1 MSIERTSFPGNWGL
15 KSIPAQLH
23 LFDQSVALVLTTACI
38 RRQWA
43 AETQQAETGQKQSL
57 IGDQAALVRGQLL
70 GPKVSRKAGAIDRAG
85 SPLALWS
92 GGTDEVRW

>member
-1 MSIERTSFPGNWGL
+1 MLFAPTLADRAILPTAWGGRYFFNR
-15 KSIPAQLH
+15 I
-23 LFDQSVALVLTTACI
+23 
-38 RRQWA
+38 
-43 AETQQAETGQKQSL
+43 GQKQSL

>member
-1 MSIERTSFPGNWGL
+1 
-15 KSIPAQLH
+15 
-23 LFDQSVALVLTTACI
+23 
-38 RRQWA
+38 
-43 AETQQAETGQKQSL
+43 L

>member
-1 MSIERTSFPGNWGL
+1 MLFAPTFADKAILPTAWGGRYFFNR
-15 KSIPAQLH
+15 I
-23 LFDQSVALVLTTACI
+23 
-38 RRQWA
+38 
-43 AETQQAETGQKQSL
+43 GQKQSL

>member
-1 MSIERTSFPGNWGL
+1 MSDCSALTVSPGF
-15 KSIPAQLH
+15 S
-23 LFDQSVALVLTTACI
+23 
-38 RRQWA
+38 
-43 AETQQAETGQKQSL
+43 QKQSL

>member
-1 MSIERTSFPGNWGL
+1 MLFAPTLADKAILPTAWGGRYFFNR
-15 KSIPAQLH
+15 I
-23 LFDQSVALVLTTACI
+23 
-38 RRQWA
+38 
-43 AETQQAETGQKQSL
+43 GQKQSL

>member
-1 MSIERTSFPGNWGL
+1 MGIGLGGN
-15 KSIPAQLH
+15 
-23 LFDQSVALVLTTACI
+23 ALD
-38 RRQWA
+38 A
-43 AETQQAETGQKQSL
+43 AFGQKQSL

>member
-1 MSIERTSFPGNWGL
+1 M
-15 KSIPAQLH
+15 
-23 LFDQSVALVLTTACI
+23 
-38 RRQWA
+38 
-43 AETQQAETGQKQSL
+43 TQTGQKQSL

>member
-1 MSIERTSFPGNWGL
+1 MNGHSSHSRP
-15 KSIPAQLH
+15 
-23 LFDQSVALVLTTACI
+23 
-38 RRQWA
+38 
-43 AETQQAETGQKQSL
+43 AETGQKQSL

>member
-1 MSIERTSFPGNWGL
+1 MVQGYPMQSFDTAWA
-15 KSIPAQLH
+15 KS
-23 LFDQSVALVLTTACI
+23 C
-38 RRQWA
+38 QW
-43 AETQQAETGQKQSL
+43 ELAETGQKQSL